1 MQIVTNSLMTRY
13 SRAGKGKVLVL
24 LHGWGDSSAGLAALA
39 VHFSRH
45 FDVIALDLPG
55 FGGTQAPPASWGLDD
70 YSAFVRDFLRK
81 VGVKRVYAF
90 VGHSSGGAI
99 AIRGLA
105 DGTLAADKL
114 VLLASAGIRNEY
126 KGRNAVLRILA
137 KTGKVVTMPLPK
149 TVKSRLRRK
158 AYKTIGSDMLVAEH
172 LQETFKRIVTDD
184 VRADA
189 AQLILPVL
197 LIYGEDD
204 EATPVWYAEQYHELM
219 NESTLEILPGAGHF
233 VHLDRP
239 DDVQKAMAEF
249 LQ

>member
-1 MQIVTNSLMTRY
+1 MTRY

-24 LHGWGDSSAGLAALA
+24 LHGWADSSAGLKTLA
-39 VHFSRH
+39 DRLAKH

-55 FGGTQAPPASWGLDD
+55 FGGTQAPPEAWGLDD
-70 YSAFVRDFLRK
+70 YTAFVRDFLAK
-81 VGVKRVYAF
+81 LGVTQVHAL
-90 VGHSSGGAI
+90 VGHSNGGAI

-126 KGRNAVLRILA
+126 KGRNKALRILA

-149 TVKSRLRRK
+149 RVKTKLRRNV
-158 AYKTIGSDMLVAEH
+158 YRTIGSDMLVAEH
-172 LQETFKRIVTDD
+172 LQETFKRIVNDD

-189 AQLILPVL
+189 AQLLLPVL
-197 LIYGEDD
+197 LVYGEDD
-204 EATPVWYAEQYHELM
+204 ESTPVWYAEQFHELM

-239 DDVQKAMAEF
+239 DDVHKAVLEF